1 MLKNYKLRKSTV
13 QDLKDIIC
21 DLIDDINDS
30 ECEHNKSRFSHCSN
44 EFKTKTMH
52 KLIGMAVSEYSDRI
66 GQSYGEELQ
75 HNKRIYL
82 KYLNHAENL
91 HYAIKQYEEE
101 FDKAHEFTLSPN
113 WCCKDM
119 GVES

>member
-13 QDLKDIIC
+13 QELKDIIC

-30 ECEHNKSRFSHCSN
+30 QCEHNKSRFSHCRN
-44 EFKTKTMH
+44 EFNTKTMH

-66 GQSYGEELQ
+66 TQSYGEELQ

-91 HYAIKQYEEE
+91 HYAIKQYKEDL
-101 FDKAHEFTLSPN
+101 DKACEFTLTPN

-119 GVES
+119 EGE